1 MRDTVPEQHGQ
12 GDLGVWVH
20 WGLTWRGDTVL
31 EHRAAGMSV
40 AVQWHW
46 VCAGEVTLGTPCWA
60 LQGRGGQEGAEG
72 TVQCHHAAL
81 SLQLGRGVEEH
92 REHPG

>member
-1 MRDTVPEQHGQ
+1 MRDTVPEQHRQ

-20 WGLTWRGDTVL
+20 WGLTWRGDRVL
-31 EHRAAGMSV
+31 EHRGAGTAV
-40 AVQWHW
+40 ALGLCWGGDTGDTV
-46 VCAGEVTLGTPCWA
+46 LGTA
-60 LQGRGGQEGAEG
+60 GQRRAGGSWRGAEG

-81 SLQLGRGVEEH
+81 SPQLGRGVEEH